1 MGREITLT
9 TGQGEDCKGYLAGE
23 DTAKAA
29 VLILHEW
36 WGVKPHNRAWADR
49 LAASGYLAMV
59 LDLYDGRVTD
69 DAELAASWMREIDQ
83 SAADRK
89 LIAAIDF
96 LSEGD
101 RRLAVYGC
109 SFGGKEA
116 MQASLL
122 CPDKVD
128 ATALAYCRMQTD
140 AARLATLR
148 GPVLAI
154 YARQERNWPQKQE
167 DFEAA
172 MQAAGKETLSVGYD
186 AAHGFTNPDS
196 PRYDRK
202 ADVAAWNELTT
213 FLQGHLGPVNT
224 KSNAPCCT

>member
-9 TGQGEDCKGYLAGE
+9 TDRGESWIGYLAGSE
-23 DTAKAA
+23 TAKAA

-36 WGVKPHNRAWADR
+36 WGVKPHNRVWADR
-49 LAASGYLAMV
+49 LAESGYLVMT

-83 SAADRK
+83 PAADRK
-89 LIAAIDF
+89 LIAAINY
-96 LSEGD
+96 LSQGD

-128 ATALAYCRMQTD
+128 ATALAYCRMETD
-140 AARLATLR
+140 PEKLATLQ
-148 GPVLAI
+148 GPVLVI
-154 YARQERNWPQKQE
+154 YAQQERTWPQKQE

-186 AAHGFTNPDS
+186 AAHGFTNPES
-196 PRYDRK
+196 PRYDRE
-202 ADVAAWNELTT
+202 ADVDAWNKLTT
-213 FLQGHLGPVNT
+213 FLQQYLAYSG
-224 KSNAPCCT
+224 

>member
-1 MGREITLT
+1 MGKEITLST
-9 TGQGEDCKGYLAGE
+9 DRGETCNGYLAGDE
-23 DTAKAA
+23 TAKAA

-36 WGVKPHNRAWADR
+36 WGIKPHNRAWADR
-49 LAASGYLAMV
+49 LAESGYLVMV

-69 DAELAASWMREIDQ
+69 DAETAASWMREIDQ
-83 SAADRK
+83 PLADRK

-96 LSEGD
+96 LSQGD

-122 CPDKVD
+122 CPNKVD
-128 ATALAYCRMQTD
+128 ATALAYCRMETD
-140 AARLATLR
+140 VTKLATLQ

-154 YARQERNWPQKQE
+154 YAQQERNWPQKQE

-172 MQAAGKETLSVGYD
+172 MQAAGKLTLSVGYD
-186 AAHGFTNPDS
+186 AAHGFTNPES
-196 PRYDRK
+196 PRYEEE
-202 ADVAAWNELTT
+202 ADVAAWNELTN
-213 FLQGHLGPVNT
+213 FLGDHLGY
-224 KSNAPCCT
+224 SG